1 MASGA
6 TSWRGRLERAVGTTL
21 IEKVPRDHTQSDAE
35 FRRRR
40 IVVGIVLFAG
50 ATLLGVSLEV
60 QPGDATFYPLTLGV
74 AAIWV
79 IGGFLSG
86 PLHLGYLPFRGTLR
100 RPVVTGLAFGVL
112 AGVIFL
118 FGALL
123 VRLVPPLHDYVE
135 NLLAHA
141 RYGSLPLIVLVT
153 VANGVAEEVFFR
165 GALYAAAGRD
175 RPVVAST
182 AVYVLATTAT
192 RNPSLVLA
200 SGVMGV
206 LFGLQRRATGGIQAP
221 LITHLTWSVLMLR
234 FLPPLFRRPQEPDL
248 SPPPP
253 GAAPRRTT

>member
-21 IEKVPRDHTQSDAE
+21 IEKVPRDHSQSDAE

-165 GALYAAAGRD
+165 GGLFAAIGRTHPVLISTLIYAG
-175 RPVVAST
+175 
-182 AVYVLATTAT
+182 ATVAT
-192 RNPSLVLA
+192 RNPMLVFAALSLGVVLA
-200 SGVMGV
+200 
-206 LFGLQRRATGGIQAP
+206 LQRRASGGILAP
-221 LITHLTWSVLMLR
+221 IITHVTWSMMML
-234 FLPPLFRRPQEPDL
+234 FLLPPLF
-248 SPPPP
+248 
-253 GAAPRRTT
+253 T